1 MTAQAA
7 SFGPLLGGATV
18 EKLVE
23 YRTAHY
29 SAHSE
34 AASYFTNT
42 PARVQF
48 RFSNPIICRLTQGY
62 KIMSVGGGDAFGF
75 DPGHVMYVP
84 PGLEIDIDLGAA
96 TLDQPIECDCFEIE
110 AGRMDSLIARL
121 NETLSSRDEDVCATI
136 DWKKFAVLA
145 GDDAND
151 LRLDSLMQLFR
162 GDRAIFSDMRIET
175 RIDDTILSLLQ
186 ARTRDLVSFERSGG
200 ADTGLMAAARMIR
213 ENLDRHLNNDELAK
227 IACMSESTL
236 HRQFKK
242 HFGTS
247 PLRFANQLRITR
259 AKRALRQQQHGIEA
273 LASQLGFS
281 DASHFSR
288 VFRGSV
294 GETPAEYRRRRQT
307 QVSLRDWEFHSSN

>member
-1 MTAQAA
+1 MTAHER
-7 SFGPLLGGATV
+7 SFEHSPGRANV

-34 AASYFTNT
+34 AASYLTNT

-48 RFSNPIICRLTQGY
+48 RFSNPIVCRLTQGH
-62 KIMSVGGGDAFGF
+62 KVMSVGGSKAFGF

-84 PGLEIDIDLGAA
+84 PGMEIDIDLGAA
-96 TLDQPIECDCFEIE
+96 TPDQPIECDCFEIE
-110 AGRMDSLIARL
+110 AGRMDSIIARL
-121 NETLSSRDEDVCATI
+121 NENLSSRDEDISATI
-136 DWKKFAVLA
+136 DWGKFAVLSGA
-145 GDDAND
+145 DADD
-151 LRLDSLMQLFR
+151 LRLDALMQLFR

-186 ARTRDLVSFERSGG
+186 ARTRDLVSFERAGA
-200 ADTGLMAAARMIR
+200 ADTGLMAAARIIR
-213 ENLDRHLNNDELAK
+213 ENLDRHLTNEDLAK

-236 HRQFKK
+236 HRKFKK

-247 PLRFANQLRITR
+247 PLRFANQLRIAR
-259 AKRALRQQQHGIEA
+259 AKRELRQHQNGIEA
-273 LASQLGFS
+273 MASQLGFS

-288 VFRGSV
+288 VFRSSV

-307 QVSLRDWEFHSSN
+307 QLSLREWEFHSSN